1 MKSFSISKLTFI
13 FSIHLPRLPLTL
25 CISLAIHIEH
35 IILIWFCSFVYHI
48 LYFCFF
54 VFLCPVTRKGSIVI
68 LDYKVVVDIVLVSYY
83 ITFKKTTKTEH
94 GHTITR
100 KSFSSF
106 KNELFSIIFIIK
118 KMWHSHLSFLF
129 YILTNRHVST
139 DFITDETL
147 FLPDVS

>member
-1 MKSFSISKLTFI
+1 MII
-13 FSIHLPRLPLTL
+13 ADVPV
-25 CISLAIHIEH
+25 CISIAINIKHIYFC
-35 IILIWFCSFVYHI
+35 FCSLVSHI
-48 LYFCFF
+48 LYFCLS
-54 VFLCPVTRKGSIVI
+54 VFLCQMTRKDSIVI
-68 LDYKVVVDIVLVSYY
+68 LDYKVVLDIVLVSYY

-100 KSFSSF
+100 KSFTSF

-118 KMWHSHLSFLF
+118 NMWHSHLSFLF

-147 FLPDVS
+147 FLQDVS